1 VKQDTFLT
9 RFVAR
14 FLEGHN
20 SVLLLALA
28 LALGAAAVM
37 MTPREEEPQIVV
49 PMADV
54 FVEAPGYSAEEVER
68 LAARPLEKLLW
79 HTDGVEHV
87 YSMSQRD
94 RAMVTV
100 RFYVGEDREDSLVK
114 LRDRLQQN
122 LDQIPS
128 IVEGWIVK
136 PVEID
141 DVPVVT
147 MALYGDGYDEFA
159 LRRIGEEVQA
169 RLDQLRDV
177 SGTQLVGG
185 ARREVAVEI
194 DREAMH
200 ARGLTLNEVAMAI
213 QVADRTADV
222 GEFNRGDRHL
232 KVSIGEGFTD
242 VASLEA
248 LVLTGHGGNQV
259 FLRDLAKISD
269 GPEELNQYTRIRF
282 GAGATIDP
290 QGSQSMPA
298 VTLAVSKQKG
308 SDATKVAASV
318 LAEAER
324 LRREVLPDGLH
335 LHVTR
340 DYGQTADEKVNN
352 LLSSIGFA
360 LISVVAL
367 LLFTLGWREALVVAL
382 AVPVSFSLALLVN
395 ALLGYT
401 INRVTLFALI
411 LSLGLVVD
419 DPITNVDNI
428 QRHLRKGAA
437 GAKQSVLNGVRE
449 VLPPVIM
456 STLTIIVSFL
466 PMFFITGMMGPYMA
480 PMAANVPLTV
490 AFSTLAAVTVV
501 PWLAFKLMKHLAKE
515 PVGEAESGGGADSKS
530 GADAPTKSKKHKDPT
545 PKWLRNM
552 YRASLAPFLK
562 NRRTAYFLV
571 LLTFGLFVGA
581 SILPLFGKV
590 PLKMLP
596 FDNKN
601 ELQLVIDLPEGTSLE
616 RTDNVTRRFE
626 DHLAQVPEVKDLESF
641 VGTAS
646 PMDFNGLVRH
656 TYLRQSPELADIRIN
671 LLHSTERKMQSHAI
685 AMRLRD
691 ELQAIA
697 DANGATIRLVETPP
711 GPPVLATVVAEIRGD
726 ESTPY
731 SELIAAS
738 YQLRDL
744 MAEERGLREADVMA
758 SEDHER
764 VRYVLDRQQA
774 AVHGVTETQVT
785 QIVGTA
791 LKGKRVATLRE
802 EHERQPL
809 PVQMRLPREQRS
821 GLDELSILGAR
832 TAEGSMVPLQGI
844 GQFERVA
851 DDGVIYHKNLQPV
864 VYITAEMVGRAP
876 GEAVLAMQSKLKD
889 QPLPPNIDV
898 EWAGEGEWEI
908 TLRVFRDMGLAY
920 IAALIFIYLLL
931 TVETKSLVMPLL
943 VMMAIPLTAIG
954 MMPGFWMLNNTVATD
969 VNGYSDSVFFTATA
983 MIGMIALGGI
993 VVRNSLVLL
1002 QFIQNELAAGTA
1014 LREAIFA
1021 SGAVR
1026 MRPIL
1031 LTAGTTA
1038 LGAWP
1043 ITLDPIFSGL
1053 AWALIFGLLA
1063 STAFTLLVVPAV
1075 FWLISEKKHRPAMQD
1090 GDGQSAHP
1098 PRPNADSFA

>member
-1 VKQDTFLT
+1 MKQDTFLT

-28 LALGAAAVM
+28 LALGAAAVL

-54 FVEAPGYSAEEVER
+54 FVEVPGYSAEEVER
-68 LAARPLEKLLW
+68 LAARPLERLLW
-79 HTDGVEHV
+79 QTDGVEHV

-100 RFYVGEDREDSLVK
+100 RFFVGEDREDSLIK

-122 LDQIPS
+122 LDSIPH
-128 IVEGWIVK
+128 IVSSWIVK

-141 DVPVVT
+141 DVPIVT
-147 MALYGDGYDEFA
+147 LALYGDGYDEFA
-159 LRRIGEEVQA
+159 LRRVGEELQA

-177 SGTQLVGG
+177 SRTQLVGG
-185 ARREVAVEI
+185 AQREVAVEI

-200 ARGLTLNEVAMAI
+200 ARGLTLNEVAQAI
-213 QVADRTADV
+213 QAADRTADV
-222 GEFNRGDRHL
+222 GEFDRRDQHFQ
-232 KVSIGEGFTD
+232 VSIGQGFPD

-248 LVLTGHGGNQV
+248 LVLTGKGGNQV
-259 FLRDLAKISD
+259 FLRDIAAIHD
-269 GPEELNQYTRIRF
+269 GPEELKQYTRIRF
-282 GAGATIDP
+282 GSGATIDP
-290 QGSQSMPA
+290 QGSASVPA
-298 VTLAVSKQKG
+298 VTVAVAKQKG
-308 SDATKVAASV
+308 SDATKVAANV

-340 DYGQTADEKVNN
+340 NYGQTADEKVNS

-428 QRHLRKGAA
+428 QRHLRKRAA

-515 PVGEAESGGGADSKS
+515 PA
-530 GADAPTKSKKHKDPT
+530 KSKTGEPKKEKKPKDPT
-545 PKWLRNM
+545 PKWLLKM

-562 NRRTAYFLV
+562 NRFSAYFLV
-571 LLTFGLFVGA
+571 LATFALFLGA
-581 SILPLFGKV
+581 SALPMFGKV

-601 ELQLVIDLPEGTSLE
+601 ELQLIIDLAEGTSLE
-616 RTDNVTRRFE
+616 RTDDVTRQFE
-626 DHLAQVPEVKDLESF
+626 DYLAQVPEVKDLESF

-671 LLHSTERKMQSHAI
+671 LLHSSQRDMQSHAI

-691 ELQAIA
+691 DLQAIA
-697 DANGATIRLVETPP
+697 DKNNATIRLVETPP

-731 SELIAAS
+731 PDLIAAAH
-738 YQLRDL
+738 QLRDL

-758 SEDHER
+758 SEDHHR

-774 AVHGVTETQVT
+774 ALHGVSEGQVSEL
-785 QIVGTA
+785 VGTA
-791 LKGKRVATLRE
+791 VQGKRVATLRE
-802 EHERQPL
+802 DDERQPL
-809 PVQMRLPREQRS
+809 PIVMRLPREQRS

-832 TAEGSMVPLQGI
+832 TAEGAMVPLQGI
-844 GQFERVA
+844 GHFEHVA

-864 VYITAEMVGRAP
+864 VYVTAEMVGRAP
-876 GEAVLAMQSKLKD
+876 GEAVLALQSALKD

-920 IAALIFIYLLL
+920 IAALVFIYLLL

-954 MMPGFWMLNNTVATD
+954 MMPGFWALNALVAGD

-1002 QFIQNELAAGTA
+1002 QFIQNELAIGTS
-1014 LREAIFA
+1014 LREAIFS

-1075 FWLISEKKHRPAMQD
+1075 FWLISEKKHRPKDA
-1090 GDGQSAHP
+1090 GKAK
-1098 PRPNADSFA
+1098 ADSAQVAKETPKTT

>member
-1 VKQDTFLT
+1 VNKDTFLT

-20 SVLLLALA
+20 SVLLLSLA
-28 LALGAAAVM
+28 LALGVAAVL

-87 YSMSQRD
+87 YSVSQRD

-122 LDQIPS
+122 LDAIPS
-128 IVEGWIVK
+128 LIQSWIVK

-147 MALYGDGYDEFA
+147 LALYGDGFDEFA
-159 LRRIGEEVQA
+159 LRRMGEEMQA
-169 RLDQLRDV
+169 RLDQLRSV
-177 SGTQLVGG
+177 SRTQLVGG
-185 ARREVAVEI
+185 ARREVAVKV

-200 ARGLTLNEVAMAI
+200 ARGLTLPEVARAI
-213 QVADRTADV
+213 QIADRTADI
-222 GEFNRGDRHL
+222 GEFDRGDQHL
-232 KVSIGEGFTD
+232 QVSIGEGFQN
-242 VASLEA
+242 VQSLAA
-248 LVLTGHGGNQV
+248 LVLTGKGKSQV
-259 FLRDLAKISD
+259 FLRDIATISD
-269 GPEELNQYTRIRF
+269 GPEELSQYTRIRF
-282 GAGATIDP
+282 GAGETIDP
-290 QGSQSMPA
+290 KGSTSMA
-298 VTLAVSKQKG
+298 SVTLAVSKQKG

-324 LRREVLPDGLH
+324 LRREVMPDGLQIR
-335 LHVTR
+335 VTR
-340 DYGQTADEKVNN
+340 NYGETADEKVNS
-352 LLSSIGFA
+352 LLSSIAFA
-360 LISVVAL
+360 LVSVVAL
-367 LLFTLGWREALVVAL
+367 LLITLGWREALVVAL

-428 QRHLRKGAA
+428 QRHLRKRVA
-437 GAKQSVLNGVRE
+437 GAKESVLNGVRE
-449 VLPPVIM
+449 VLPPVVM

-501 PWLAFKLMKHLAKE
+501 PWLAYKLMKHLAVDKPKGKVKE
-515 PVGEAESGGGADSKS
+515 P
-530 GADAPTKSKKHKDPT
+530 T
-545 PKWLRNM
+545 PAWLRKM
-552 YRASLAPFLK
+552 YRGSLAPFLK
-562 NRRTAYFLV
+562 SRFHAYMLV
-571 LLTFGLFVGA
+571 GMVFALFVGA
-581 SILPLFGKV
+581 SILPMFGKV

-601 ELQLVIDLPEGTSLE
+601 ELQLVIDLPEGSTLE
-616 RTDNVTRRFE
+616 RTDDVARQFE
-626 DHLAQVPEVKDLESF
+626 DYLAQVPEVADLESF

-646 PMDFNGLVRH
+646 PMDFNGMVRH

-671 LLHSTERKMQSHAI
+671 LLHSSKRDMQSHAI

-691 ELQAIA
+691 ELQQIA
-697 DANGATIRLVETPP
+697 DRNQATIRLVETPP

-726 ESTPY
+726 EGTAY

-744 MAEERGLREADVMA
+744 MQKERGLREADVMA
-758 SEDHER
+758 SEGHER

-774 AVHGVTETQVT
+774 AMHGVNEEQVT
-785 QIVGTA
+785 DLVGIA
-791 LKGKRVATLRE
+791 IKGRQVATMRE
-802 EHERQPL
+802 DRERQQL
-809 PVQMRLPREQRS
+809 PINLRLPREQRS
-821 GLDELSILGAR
+821 GLDELGILGAR

-844 GQFERVA
+844 GEFERVS

-864 VYITAEMVGRAP
+864 VYVTAEMVGRAP
-876 GEAVLAMQSKLKD
+876 GEAVLAMQSALKD
-889 QPLPPNIDV
+889 QPLPPNIEV

-931 TVETKSLVMPLL
+931 TIETKSLVMPLL

-954 MMPGFWMLNNTVATD
+954 MMPGFWGLNAFVAGD

-1002 QFIQNELAAGTA
+1002 QFIQNELAVGTN

-1075 FWLISEKKHRPAMQD
+1075 FWLISEKKFRSAKAMD
-1090 GDGQSAHP
+1090 SKTKSAFEVV
-1098 PRPNADSFA
+1098 D

>member
-1 VKQDTFLT
+1 M
-9 RFVAR
+9 
-14 FLEGHN
+14 
-20 SVLLLALA
+20 LLLALA
-28 LALGAAAVM
+28 LALGAAAVL

-68 LAARPLEKLLW
+68 LAARPLERLLW
-79 HTDGVEHV
+79 QTDGVEHV

-100 RFYVGEDREDSLVK
+100 RFFVGEDREDSLIK

-128 IVEGWIVK
+128 IVAGWIVK

-185 ARREVAVEI
+185 ARREVVVEI

-200 ARGLTLNEVAMAI
+200 ARGLTLNEVALAI
-213 QVADRTADV
+213 QAADRTADV
-222 GEFNRGDRHL
+222 GEFNRQDQHL
-232 KVSIGEGFTD
+232 KVSIGEGFAD
-242 VASLEA
+242 VPSLEA

-259 FLRDLAKISD
+259 FLRDLAAISD
-269 GPEELNQYTRIRF
+269 GPEELKQYTRIRF

-290 QGSQSMPA
+290 DGSRSMPA
-298 VTLAVSKQKG
+298 VTLAVSKKKG
-308 SDATKVAASV
+308 SDATQVAASV

-324 LRREVLPDGLH
+324 LRRQVLPDGLH
-335 LHVTR
+335 LQVTR

-428 QRHLRKGAA
+428 QRHLRKRAA

-501 PWLAFKLMKHLAKE
+501 PWLAYKLMKHLATEPASGPEGVAGSTPESSEVKKVKE
-515 PVGEAESGGGADSKS
+515 P
-530 GADAPTKSKKHKDPT
+530 T
-545 PKWLRNM
+545 PAWLRKM

-562 NRRTAYFLV
+562 NRLTAYFLV

-601 ELQLVIDLPEGTSLE
+601 ELQLVIDLPEGSSLE
-616 RTDNVTRRFE
+616 RTDSVTRRFE
-626 DHLAQVPEVKDLESF
+626 DFLAQVPEVRDLESF

-671 LLHSTERKMQSHAI
+671 LQHSSERKMQSHAI

-691 ELQAIA
+691 DLQAIA
-697 DANGATIRLVETPP
+697 DQNGATIRLVETPP

-731 SELIAAS
+731 AQLIAAS
-738 YQLRDL
+738 HQLRDL

-758 SEDHER
+758 STDHSR

-774 AVHGVTETQVT
+774 ALHGVTETQVT

-809 PVQMRLPREQRS
+809 PVQMRLPRAQRS
-821 GLDELSILGAR
+821 GLDELSLLGAR
-832 TAEGSMVPLQGI
+832 TGDGTMVPLQGI
-844 GQFERVA
+844 GQFEKVA
-851 DDGVIYHKNLQPV
+851 DDGAIYHKNLQPV

-876 GEAVLAMQSKLKD
+876 GEAVLAMQAKLKD
-889 QPLPPNIDV
+889 QPLPDNIDV

-954 MMPGFWMLNNTVATD
+954 MMPGFWMLNSVVATD

-1002 QFIQNELAAGTA
+1002 QFIQNELATGTA

-1075 FWLISEKKHRPAMQD
+1075 FWLISEKKYRLQVKV
-1090 GDGQSAHP
+1090 
-1098 PRPNADSFA
+1098 

>member
-1 VKQDTFLT
+1 VNKDTFLT

-20 SVLLLALA
+20 SVLLLSLA
-28 LALGAAAVM
+28 LALGVAAVL

-87 YSMSQRD
+87 YSVSQRD

-100 RFYVGEDREDSLVK
+100 RFFVGENREDSLVK

-122 LDQIPS
+122 LDAIPDLIQS
-128 IVEGWIVK
+128 WVVK

-141 DVPVVT
+141 DVPIVT
-147 MALYGDGYDEFA
+147 LALYGDGFDEFA
-159 LRRIGEEVQA
+159 LRRMGEEMQS
-169 RLDQLRDV
+169 RLDQLRNV
-177 SGTQLVGG
+177 SRTQLVGG
-185 ARREVAVEI
+185 ARREVAVKV

-200 ARGLTLNEVAMAI
+200 ARGLTLPEVAQAI
-213 QVADRTADV
+213 QIADRTADI
-222 GEFNRGDRHL
+222 GEFDRGDQHL
-232 KVSIGEGFTD
+232 QVSIGQGFPN
-242 VASLEA
+242 VPSLAA
-248 LVLTGHGGNQV
+248 LVLAGKGKSQV
-259 FLRDLAKISD
+259 FLRDIASISD
-269 GPEELNQYTRIRF
+269 GPEELTQYTRIRF
-282 GAGATIDP
+282 GAGETSNP
-290 QGSQSMPA
+290 SGSASVAA

-324 LRREVLPDGLH
+324 LRREVFPAGLQVR
-335 LHVTR
+335 VTR
-340 DYGQTADEKVNN
+340 NYGETADEKVNS
-352 LLSSIGFA
+352 LLSSIAFA

-367 LLFTLGWREALVVAL
+367 LLVTLGWREALVVAL

-428 QRHLRKGAA
+428 QRHLRKRAA

-501 PWLAFKLMKHLAKE
+501 PWLAYKLMKHLAVDKPNAKVKE
-515 PVGEAESGGGADSKS
+515 P
-530 GADAPTKSKKHKDPT
+530 T
-545 PKWLRNM
+545 PAWLRKM

-562 NRRTAYFLV
+562 SRLHAYLLV
-571 LLTFGLFVGA
+571 GAVFALFVGA

-601 ELQLVIDLPEGTSLE
+601 ELQLVIDLPEGSTLE
-616 RTDNVTRRFE
+616 RTDAVARQFE
-626 DHLAQVPEVKDLESF
+626 DYLAQVPEVADLESF

-646 PMDFNGLVRH
+646 PMDFNGMVRH

-671 LLHSTERKMQSHAI
+671 LLHSSKRDMQSHGI

-691 ELQAIA
+691 ELQQIA
-697 DANGATIRLVETPP
+697 DRNQATIRLVETPP

-726 ESTPY
+726 EGTAY

-744 MAEERGLREADVMA
+744 MQREPGLREADVMA
-758 SEDHER
+758 AEVHDR

-774 AVHGVTETQVT
+774 AMHGVNEEQVT
-785 QIVGTA
+785 DLVGIA
-791 LKGKRVATLRE
+791 IKGRQVATMRE
-802 EHERQPL
+802 DRERQQL
-809 PVQMRLPREQRS
+809 PINLRLPREQRS
-821 GLDELSILGAR
+821 GLDELGILGAR

-844 GQFERVA
+844 GQFERVS

-864 VYITAEMVGRAP
+864 VYVTAEMVGRAP
-876 GEAVLAMQSKLKD
+876 GEAVLAMQSALQD
-889 QPLPPNIDV
+889 QPLPANINV

-931 TVETKSLVMPLL
+931 TIETKSLVMPLL

-954 MMPGFWMLNNTVATD
+954 MMPGFWGLNAFVAGD

-1002 QFIQNELAAGTA
+1002 QFIQNELTVGTT

-1075 FWLISEKKHRPAMQD
+1075 FWLISEKKYRPANEA
-1090 GDGQSAHP
+1090 SKAKTSKP
-1098 PRPNADSFA
+1098 

>member
-1 VKQDTFLT
+1 MNKDTFLT

-20 SVLLLALA
+20 SVLLLSLA
-28 LALGAAAVM
+28 LALGVAAVL

-68 LAARPLEKLLW
+68 LASRPLEKLLW

-87 YSMSQRD
+87 YSVSQRD

-100 RFYVGEDREDSLVK
+100 RFFVGENREDSLVK

-122 LDQIPS
+122 LDAIPDLIQS
-128 IVEGWIVK
+128 WVVK

-141 DVPVVT
+141 DVPIVT
-147 MALYGDGYDEFA
+147 LALYGDGFDEFA
-159 LRRIGEEVQA
+159 LRRMGEEMQA
-169 RLDQLRDV
+169 RLDQLRNV
-177 SGTQLVGG
+177 SRTQLVGG
-185 ARREVAVEI
+185 ARREVAVKV

-200 ARGLTLNEVAMAI
+200 ARGLTLPEVAQAI
-213 QVADRTADV
+213 QIADRTADI
-222 GEFNRGDRHL
+222 GEFDRGDQHL
-232 KVSIGEGFTD
+232 QVSIGQGFQN
-242 VASLEA
+242 VPSLAA
-248 LVLTGHGGNQV
+248 LVLAGKGKSQV
-259 FLRDLAKISD
+259 FLRDIASIGD
-269 GPEELNQYTRIRF
+269 GPEELTQYTRIRF
-282 GAGATIDP
+282 GAGETSNPD
-290 QGSQSMPA
+290 GSGSVAA

-324 LRREVLPDGLH
+324 LRREVFPDGLQVR
-335 LHVTR
+335 VTR
-340 DYGQTADEKVNN
+340 NYGETADEKVNS
-352 LLSSIGFA
+352 LLSSIAFA

-367 LLFTLGWREALVVAL
+367 LLVTLGWREALVVAL

-428 QRHLRKGAA
+428 QRHLRKRVA

-501 PWLAFKLMKHLAKE
+501 PWLAYKLMKHLAVDQPNAKVKE
-515 PVGEAESGGGADSKS
+515 P
-530 GADAPTKSKKHKDPT
+530 T
-545 PKWLRNM
+545 PAWLRKM

-562 NRRTAYFLV
+562 SRLHAYLLV
-571 LLTFGLFVGA
+571 GAVFALFVGA

-601 ELQLVIDLPEGTSLE
+601 ELQLVIDLPEGSTLE
-616 RTDNVTRRFE
+616 RTDAVTRQFE
-626 DHLAQVPEVKDLESF
+626 DYLAQVPEVADLESF

-646 PMDFNGLVRH
+646 PMDFNGMVRH

-671 LLHSTERKMQSHAI
+671 LLHSSKRDMQSHGI

-691 ELQAIA
+691 ELQQIA
-697 DANGATIRLVETPP
+697 DRNQATIRLVETPP

-726 ESTPY
+726 EGTAY

-744 MAEERGLREADVMA
+744 MQREPGLREADVMA
-758 SEDHER
+758 AEVHDR

-774 AVHGVTETQVT
+774 AMHGVNEEQVT
-785 QIVGTA
+785 DLVGIA
-791 LKGKRVATLRE
+791 IKGRQVATMRE
-802 EHERQPL
+802 DRERQQL
-809 PVQMRLPREQRS
+809 PINLRLPREQRS
-821 GLDELSILGAR
+821 GLDELGILGAR

-844 GQFERVA
+844 GQFERVS

-864 VYITAEMVGRAP
+864 VYVTAEMVGRAP
-876 GEAVLAMQSKLKD
+876 GEAVLAMQSALQD
-889 QPLPPNIDV
+889 QPLPANINV

-931 TVETKSLVMPLL
+931 TIETKSLVMPLL

-954 MMPGFWMLNNTVATD
+954 MMPGFWGLNAFVAGD

-1002 QFIQNELAAGTA
+1002 QFIQNELTVGTT

-1075 FWLISEKKHRPAMQD
+1075 FWLISEKKYRPANEA
-1090 GDGQSAHP
+1090 SKAKTSKP
-1098 PRPNADSFA
+1098 

>member
-1 VKQDTFLT
+1 MNKDTFLT

-20 SVLLLALA
+20 SVLLLSLA
-28 LALGAAAVM
+28 LALGVAAVL

-68 LAARPLEKLLW
+68 LASRPLEKLLW

-87 YSMSQRD
+87 YSVSQRD

-100 RFYVGEDREDSLVK
+100 RFFVGENREDSLVK

-122 LDQIPS
+122 LDAIPDLIQS
-128 IVEGWIVK
+128 WVVK

-141 DVPVVT
+141 DVPIVT
-147 MALYGDGYDEFA
+147 LALYGDGFDEFA
-159 LRRIGEEVQA
+159 LRRMGEEMQA
-169 RLDQLRDV
+169 RLDQLRNV
-177 SGTQLVGG
+177 SRTQLVGG
-185 ARREVAVEI
+185 ARREVAVKV

-200 ARGLTLNEVAMAI
+200 ARGLTLPEVAQAI
-213 QVADRTADV
+213 QIADRTADI
-222 GEFNRGDRHL
+222 GEFDRGDQHL
-232 KVSIGEGFTD
+232 QVSIGQGFQN
-242 VASLEA
+242 VPSLAA
-248 LVLTGHGGNQV
+248 LVLAGKGKSQV
-259 FLRDLAKISD
+259 FLRDIASIGD
-269 GPEELNQYTRIRF
+269 GPEELTQYTRIRF
-282 GAGATIDP
+282 GAGETSNP
-290 QGSQSMPA
+290 NGSGSVAA

-324 LRREVLPDGLH
+324 LRREVFPDGLQVR
-335 LHVTR
+335 VTR
-340 DYGQTADEKVNN
+340 NYGETADEKVNS
-352 LLSSIGFA
+352 LLSSIAFA

-367 LLFTLGWREALVVAL
+367 LLVTLGWREALVVAL

-428 QRHLRKGAA
+428 QRHLRKRVA

-501 PWLAFKLMKHLAKE
+501 PWLAYKLMKHLAVDQPNAKVKE
-515 PVGEAESGGGADSKS
+515 PT
-530 GADAPTKSKKHKDPT
+530 PT
-545 PKWLRNM
+545 WLRKM

-562 NRRTAYFLV
+562 SRLHAYLLV
-571 LLTFGLFVGA
+571 GAVFALFVGA
-581 SILPLFGKV
+581 SILPLLGKV

-601 ELQLVIDLPEGTSLE
+601 ELQLVIDLPEGSTLE
-616 RTDNVTRRFE
+616 RTDAVTRQFE
-626 DHLAQVPEVKDLESF
+626 DYLAQVPEVADLESF

-646 PMDFNGLVRH
+646 PMDFNGMVRH

-671 LLHSTERKMQSHAI
+671 LLHSSKRDMQSHGI

-691 ELQAIA
+691 ELQQIA
-697 DANGATIRLVETPP
+697 DRNQATIRLVETPP

-726 ESTPY
+726 EGTAY

-744 MAEERGLREADVMA
+744 MQREPGLREADVMA
-758 SEDHER
+758 AEVHDR

-774 AVHGVTETQVT
+774 AMHGVNEEQVT
-785 QIVGTA
+785 DLVGIA
-791 LKGKRVATLRE
+791 IKGRQVATMRE
-802 EHERQPL
+802 DRERQQL
-809 PVQMRLPREQRS
+809 PDNLRLPREPR
-821 GLDELSILGAR
+821 
-832 TAEGSMVPLQGI
+832 P
-844 GQFERVA
+844 
-851 DDGVIYHKNLQPV
+851 
-864 VYITAEMVGRAP
+864 
-876 GEAVLAMQSKLKD
+876 
-889 QPLPPNIDV
+889 
-898 EWAGEGEWEI
+898 
-908 TLRVFRDMGLAY
+908 GLA
-920 IAALIFIYLLL
+920 
-931 TVETKSLVMPLL
+931 
-943 VMMAIPLTAIG
+943 
-954 MMPGFWMLNNTVATD
+954 
-969 VNGYSDSVFFTATA
+969 
-983 MIGMIALGGI
+983 ALG
-993 VVRNSLVLL
+993 S
-1002 QFIQNELAAGTA
+1002 
-1014 LREAIFA
+1014 
-1021 SGAVR
+1021 
-1026 MRPIL
+1026 
-1031 LTAGTTA
+1031 
-1038 LGAWP
+1038 
-1043 ITLDPIFSGL
+1043 
-1053 AWALIFGLLA
+1053 
-1063 STAFTLLVVPAV
+1063 
-1075 FWLISEKKHRPAMQD
+1075 
-1090 GDGQSAHP
+1090 
-1098 PRPNADSFA
+1098 

>member
-1 VKQDTFLT
+1 MPRTRTPETVKQETFLT

-28 LALGAAAVM
+28 LALGAAAVL

-87 YSMSQRD
+87 YSVSQRD

-100 RFYVGEDREDSLVK
+100 RFYVGEDREDSLIK

-122 LDQIPS
+122 LDLIPS
-128 IVEGWIVK
+128 MIQSWIVK

-147 MALYGDGYDEFA
+147 LALYGDGYDEFE
-159 LRRIGEEVQA
+159 LRRVGEEVQA

-177 SGTQLVGG
+177 SRTQLVGG

-213 QVADRTADV
+213 HAADRTADV
-222 GEFNRGDRHL
+222 GAFVRADQQF
-232 KVSIGEGFTD
+232 KVSIGQGFAD
-242 VASLEA
+242 VAALEA
-248 LVLTGHGGNQV
+248 LVLAGRGGNQV
-259 FLRDLAKISD
+259 FLRDIASISD
-269 GPEELNQYTRIRF
+269 GPEELPYYTRIRF
-282 GAGATIDP
+282 GGGATINP
-290 QGSQSMPA
+290 VGSASVPA

-340 DYGQTADEKVNN
+340 DYGQTADEKVNS
-352 LLSSIGFA
+352 LLSSIAFA

-428 QRHLRKGAA
+428 QRHLRKRAA

-501 PWLAFKLMKHLAKE
+501 PWLAFKLMKHLATE
-515 PVGEAESGGGADSKS
+515 PQANGAE
-530 GADAPTKSKKHKDPT
+530 GADASGTTKKKPKDPT
-545 PKWLRNM
+545 PKWLLKM

-562 NRRTAYFLV
+562 NRLSAYLLVVATFALFL
-571 LLTFGLFVGA
+571 GA

-601 ELQLVIDLPEGTSLE
+601 ELQLIVDLPEGTSLE
-616 RTDNVTRRFE
+616 RTDDVTRQFE
-626 DHLAQVPEVKDLESF
+626 DYLAQVPEVKDLESF

-646 PMDFNGLVRH
+646 PMDFNGMVRH

-671 LLHSTERKMQSHAI
+671 LLHSSQRDMQSHAI

-691 ELQAIA
+691 DLQAIA
-697 DANGATIRLVETPP
+697 DDNGATIRLVETPP
-711 GPPVLATVVAEIRGD
+711 GPPVLATVVAEVRGD

-738 YQLRDL
+738 HQLRAL

-758 SEDHER
+758 SEEHER

-774 AVHGVTETQVT
+774 AQHGVSEAQVT
-785 QIVGTA
+785 ELVGTA
-791 LKGKRVATLRE
+791 IKGKRVATMRE
-802 EHERQPL
+802 GFERQPL
-809 PVQMRLPREQRS
+809 AINMRLPRAQRS

-832 TAEGSMVPLQGI
+832 TADGTMVPLQGI
-844 GQFERVA
+844 GHFERVA

-864 VYITAEMVGRAP
+864 VYVTAEMVGRAP
-876 GEAVLAMQSKLKD
+876 GEAVLAMQSALKEE
-889 QPLPPNIDV
+889 PLPPNIEV

-920 IAALIFIYLLL
+920 IAALLFIYLLL

-954 MMPGFWMLNNTVATD
+954 MMPGFWMLNELVAGD

-1002 QFIQNELAAGTA
+1002 QFIQNELAVGTT

-1075 FWLISEKKHRPAMQD
+1075 FWLISEKKYRPAKPEPKQ
-1090 GDGQSAHP
+1090 AKP
-1098 PRPNADSFA
+1098 

>member
-1 VKQDTFLT
+1 VNKDTFLT

-20 SVLLLALA
+20 SVLLLSLA
-28 LALGAAAVM
+28 LALGVAAVL

-87 YSMSQRD
+87 YSVSQRD

-100 RFYVGEDREDSLVK
+100 RFFVGENREDSLVK

-122 LDQIPS
+122 LDAIPDLIQS
-128 IVEGWIVK
+128 WVVK

-141 DVPVVT
+141 DVPIVT
-147 MALYGDGYDEFA
+147 LALYGDGFDEFA
-159 LRRIGEEVQA
+159 LRRMGEEMQA
-169 RLDQLRDV
+169 RLDQLRNV
-177 SGTQLVGG
+177 SRTQLVGG
-185 ARREVAVEI
+185 ARREVAVKV

-200 ARGLTLNEVAMAI
+200 ARGLTLPEVAQAI
-213 QVADRTADV
+213 QIADRTADI
-222 GEFNRGDRHL
+222 GEFDRGDQHL
-232 KVSIGEGFTD
+232 QVSIGQGFPN
-242 VASLEA
+242 VPSLAA
-248 LVLTGHGGNQV
+248 LVLAGKGKSQV
-259 FLRDLAKISD
+259 FLRDIASISD
-269 GPEELNQYTRIRF
+269 GPEELTQYTRIRF
-282 GAGATIDP
+282 GAGETSNP
-290 QGSQSMPA
+290 SGSASVAA

-324 LRREVLPDGLH
+324 LRREVFPAGLQVR
-335 LHVTR
+335 VTR
-340 DYGQTADEKVNN
+340 NYGETADEKVNS
-352 LLSSIGFA
+352 LLSSIAFA

-367 LLFTLGWREALVVAL
+367 LLVTLGWREALVVAL

-428 QRHLRKGAA
+428 QRHLRKRAA

-501 PWLAFKLMKHLAKE
+501 PWLAYKLMKHLAVDKPNAKVKE
-515 PVGEAESGGGADSKS
+515 P
-530 GADAPTKSKKHKDPT
+530 T
-545 PKWLRNM
+545 PAWLRKM

-562 NRRTAYFLV
+562 SRLHAYLLV
-571 LLTFGLFVGA
+571 GAVFALFVGA

-601 ELQLVIDLPEGTSLE
+601 ELQLVIDLPEGSTLE
-616 RTDNVTRRFE
+616 RTDAVARQFE
-626 DHLAQVPEVKDLESF
+626 DYLAQVPEVADLESF

-646 PMDFNGLVRH
+646 PMDFNGMVRH

-671 LLHSTERKMQSHAI
+671 LLHSSKRDMQSHGI

-691 ELQAIA
+691 ELQQIA
-697 DANGATIRLVETPP
+697 DRNQATIRLVETPP

-726 ESTPY
+726 EGTAY

-744 MAEERGLREADVMA
+744 MQREPGLREADVMA
-758 SEDHER
+758 AEVHDR

-774 AVHGVTETQVT
+774 AMHGVNEEQVT
-785 QIVGTA
+785 DLVGIA
-791 LKGKRVATLRE
+791 IKGRQVATMRE
-802 EHERQPL
+802 DRERQQL
-809 PVQMRLPREQRS
+809 PINLRLPREQRS
-821 GLDELSILGAR
+821 GLDELGILGAR

-844 GQFERVA
+844 GQFERVS

-864 VYITAEMVGRAP
+864 VYVTAEMVGRAP
-876 GEAVLAMQSKLKD
+876 GEAVLAMQSALQD
-889 QPLPPNIDV
+889 QPLPANINV

-931 TVETKSLVMPLL
+931 TIETKSLVMPLL

-954 MMPGFWMLNNTVATD
+954 MMPGFWGLNAFVAGD

-1002 QFIQNELAAGTA
+1002 QFIQNELTVGTT

-1075 FWLISEKKHRPAMQD
+1075 FWLISEKKYRPANEA
-1090 GDGQSAHP
+1090 SKAKTSKP
-1098 PRPNADSFA
+1098 

>member
-1 VKQDTFLT
+1 MNKDTFLT

-20 SVLLLALA
+20 SVLLLSLA
-28 LALGAAAVM
+28 LALGVAAVL

-87 YSMSQRD
+87 YSVSQRD

-100 RFYVGEDREDSLVK
+100 RFFVGENREDSLVK

-122 LDQIPS
+122 LDAIPDLIQS
-128 IVEGWIVK
+128 WVVK

-141 DVPVVT
+141 DVPIVT
-147 MALYGDGYDEFA
+147 LALYGDGFDEFA
-159 LRRIGEEVQA
+159 LRRMGEEMQS
-169 RLDQLRDV
+169 RLDQLRNV
-177 SGTQLVGG
+177 SRTQLVGG
-185 ARREVAVEI
+185 ARREVAVKV

-200 ARGLTLNEVAMAI
+200 ARGLTLPEVAQAI
-213 QVADRTADV
+213 QIADRTADI
-222 GEFNRGDRHL
+222 GEFDRGDQHL
-232 KVSIGEGFTD
+232 QVSIGQGFPN
-242 VASLEA
+242 VPSLAA
-248 LVLTGHGGNQV
+248 LVLAGKGKSQV
-259 FLRDLAKISD
+259 FLRDIASISD
-269 GPEELNQYTRIRF
+269 GPEELTQYTRIRF
-282 GAGATIDP
+282 GAGETSNP
-290 QGSQSMPA
+290 SGSASVAA

-324 LRREVLPDGLH
+324 LRREVFPAGLQVR
-335 LHVTR
+335 VTR
-340 DYGQTADEKVNN
+340 NYGETADEKVNS
-352 LLSSIGFA
+352 LLSSIAFA

-367 LLFTLGWREALVVAL
+367 LLVTLGWREALVVAL

-428 QRHLRKGAA
+428 QRHLRKRAA

-501 PWLAFKLMKHLAKE
+501 PWLAYKLMKHLAVDKPNAKVKE
-515 PVGEAESGGGADSKS
+515 P
-530 GADAPTKSKKHKDPT
+530 T
-545 PKWLRNM
+545 PAWLRKM

-562 NRRTAYFLV
+562 SRLHAYLLV
-571 LLTFGLFVGA
+571 GAVFALFVGA

-601 ELQLVIDLPEGTSLE
+601 ELQLVIDLPEGSTLE
-616 RTDNVTRRFE
+616 RTDAVARQFE
-626 DHLAQVPEVKDLESF
+626 DYLAQVPEVADLESF

-646 PMDFNGLVRH
+646 PMDFNGMVRH

-671 LLHSTERKMQSHAI
+671 LLHSSKRDMQSHGI

-691 ELQAIA
+691 ELQQIA
-697 DANGATIRLVETPP
+697 DRNQATIRLVETPP

-726 ESTPY
+726 EGTAY

-744 MAEERGLREADVMA
+744 MQREPGLREADVMA
-758 SEDHER
+758 AEVHDR

-774 AVHGVTETQVT
+774 AMHGVNEEQVT
-785 QIVGTA
+785 DLVGIA
-791 LKGKRVATLRE
+791 IKGRQVATMRE
-802 EHERQPL
+802 DRERQQL
-809 PVQMRLPREQRS
+809 PINLRLPREQRS
-821 GLDELSILGAR
+821 GLDELGILGAR

-844 GQFERVA
+844 GQFERVS

-864 VYITAEMVGRAP
+864 VYVTAEMVGRAP
-876 GEAVLAMQSKLKD
+876 GEAVLAMQSALQD
-889 QPLPPNIDV
+889 QPLPANINV

-931 TVETKSLVMPLL
+931 TIETKSLVMPLL

-954 MMPGFWMLNNTVATD
+954 MMPGFWGLNAFVAGD

-1002 QFIQNELAAGTA
+1002 QFIQNELTVGTT

-1075 FWLISEKKHRPAMQD
+1075 FWLISEKKYRPANEA
-1090 GDGQSAHP
+1090 SKAKTSKP
-1098 PRPNADSFA
+1098 

>member
-1 VKQDTFLT
+1 MKQDSFLT

-28 LALGAAAVM
+28 LALGAAAVL

-68 LAARPLEKLLW
+68 LAARPLEQLLW

-100 RFYVGEDREDSLVK
+100 RFYVGEDREDSLIK

-122 LDQIPS
+122 LDRIPS
-128 IVEGWIVK
+128 IVESWIVK

-147 MALYGDGYDEFA
+147 LALYGDGYDEYD
-159 LRRIGEEVQA
+159 LRRVGEEVQA
-169 RLDQLRDV
+169 RLDRLRDI
-177 SGTQLVGG
+177 SRTQLVGG

-200 ARGLTLNEVAMAI
+200 ARGLTLNEVAGAI
-213 QVADRTADV
+213 QAADRTADV
-222 GEFNRGDRHL
+222 GEFNRDDRHL
-232 KVSIGEGFTD
+232 KVSIGEGF
-242 VASLEA
+242 ASVSALEA

-259 FLRDLAKISD
+259 FLRDIATISD
-269 GPEELNQYTRIRF
+269 GPEELKQYTRIRF
-282 GAGATIDP
+282 GAGATINP
-290 QGSQSMPA
+290 AGSASVPA

-324 LRREVLPDGLH
+324 LRRDVLPDGLH
-335 LHVTR
+335 LQVTR
-340 DYGQTADEKVNN
+340 DYGQTADEKVNS

-428 QRHLRKGAA
+428 QRHLRKRAA

-501 PWLAFKLMKHLAKE
+501 PWLAYKLMKHLAKE
-515 PVGEAESGGGADSKS
+515 PKSPAAGGGDEA
-530 GADAPTKSKKHKDPT
+530 KKEKKAKDPT
-545 PKWLRNM
+545 PKWLLKM

-562 NRRTAYFLV
+562 SRRSAYFLV

-581 SILPLFGKV
+581 SILPLLGKV

-601 ELQLVIDLPEGTSLE
+601 ELQLIIDLPEGSSLE
-616 RTDNVTRRFE
+616 RTDSVTRLFE
-626 DHLAQVPEVKDLESF
+626 DYLAQVPEVKDLESF
-641 VGTAS
+641 VGTSS
-646 PMDFNGLVRH
+646 PMDFNGMVRH

-671 LLHSTERKMQSHAI
+671 LLHSSQRDMQSHAI

-691 ELQAIA
+691 DLQAIA
-697 DANGATIRLVETPP
+697 DQNNATIRLVETPP
-711 GPPVLATVVAEIRGD
+711 GPPVLATVVAEVRGD

-738 YQLRDL
+738 HKLRDL

-758 SEDHER
+758 SEAHPR

-774 AVHGVTETQVT
+774 ALHGVGEGQVMDL
-785 QIVGTA
+785 VGTA
-791 LKGKRVATLRE
+791 IKGKRVATMRE
-802 EHERQPL
+802 GNERQPL
-809 PVQMRLPREQRS
+809 PVNMRLPRAQRS

-832 TAEGSMVPLQGI
+832 TAEGTLVPLQGI
-844 GQFERVA
+844 GRFEQVP
-851 DDGVIYHKNLQPV
+851 DDGVIHHKNLQPV
-864 VYITAEMVGRAP
+864 VYVTAEMVGRAP
-876 GEAVLAMQSKLKD
+876 GEAVLALQSKMND

-920 IAALIFIYLLL
+920 IAALVFIYLLL

-954 MMPGFWMLNNTVATD
+954 MMPGFWMLNELVAGD

-1002 QFIQNELAAGTA
+1002 QFIQNELAAGTQ

-1075 FWLISEKKHRPAMQD
+1075 FWLISEKKHRPAK
-1090 GDGQSAHP
+1090 P
-1098 PRPNADSFA
+1098 

>member
-1 VKQDTFLT
+1 MNKDTFLT

-20 SVLLLALA
+20 SVLLLSLA
-28 LALGAAAVM
+28 LALGVAAVL

-68 LAARPLEKLLW
+68 LASRPLEKLLW

-87 YSMSQRD
+87 YSVSQRD

-100 RFYVGEDREDSLVK
+100 RFFVGENREDSLVK

-122 LDQIPS
+122 LDAIPDLIQS
-128 IVEGWIVK
+128 WVVK

-141 DVPVVT
+141 DVPIVT
-147 MALYGDGYDEFA
+147 LALYGDGFDEFA
-159 LRRIGEEVQA
+159 LRRMGEEMQA
-169 RLDQLRDV
+169 RLDQLRNV
-177 SGTQLVGG
+177 SRTQLVGG
-185 ARREVAVEI
+185 ARREVAVKV

-200 ARGLTLNEVAMAI
+200 ARGLTLPEVAQAI
-213 QVADRTADV
+213 QIADRTADI
-222 GEFNRGDRHL
+222 GEFDRGDQHL
-232 KVSIGEGFTD
+232 QVSIGQGFQN
-242 VASLEA
+242 VPSLAA
-248 LVLTGHGGNQV
+248 LVLAGKGKSQV
-259 FLRDLAKISD
+259 FLRDIASIGD
-269 GPEELNQYTRIRF
+269 GPEELTQYTRIRF
-282 GAGATIDP
+282 GAGETSNP
-290 QGSQSMPA
+290 NGSGSVAA

-324 LRREVLPDGLH
+324 LRREVFPDGLQVR
-335 LHVTR
+335 VTR
-340 DYGQTADEKVNN
+340 NYGETADEKVNS
-352 LLSSIGFA
+352 LLSSIAFA

-367 LLFTLGWREALVVAL
+367 LLVTLGWREALVVAL

-428 QRHLRKGAA
+428 QRHLRKRVA

-501 PWLAFKLMKHLAKE
+501 PWLAYKLMKHLAVDQPNAKVKE
-515 PVGEAESGGGADSKS
+515 PT
-530 GADAPTKSKKHKDPT
+530 PT
-545 PKWLRNM
+545 WLRKM

-562 NRRTAYFLV
+562 SRLHAYLLV
-571 LLTFGLFVGA
+571 GAVFALFVGA
-581 SILPLFGKV
+581 SILPLLGKV

-601 ELQLVIDLPEGTSLE
+601 ELQLVIDLPEGSTLE
-616 RTDNVTRRFE
+616 RTDAVTRQFE
-626 DHLAQVPEVKDLESF
+626 DYLAQVPEVADLESF

-646 PMDFNGLVRH
+646 PMDFNGMVRH

-671 LLHSTERKMQSHAI
+671 LLHSSKRDMQSHGI

-691 ELQAIA
+691 ELQQIA
-697 DANGATIRLVETPP
+697 DRNQATIRLVETPP

-726 ESTPY
+726 EGTAY

-744 MAEERGLREADVMA
+744 MQREPGLREADVMA
-758 SEDHER
+758 AEVHDR

-774 AVHGVTETQVT
+774 AMHGVNEEQVT
-785 QIVGTA
+785 DLVGIA
-791 LKGKRVATLRE
+791 IKGRQVATMRE
-802 EHERQPL
+802 DRERQQL
-809 PVQMRLPREQRS
+809 PINLRLPREQRS
-821 GLDELSILGAR
+821 GLDELGILGAR

-844 GQFERVA
+844 GQFERVS

-864 VYITAEMVGRAP
+864 VYVTAEMVGRAP
-876 GEAVLAMQSKLKD
+876 GEAVLAMQSALQD
-889 QPLPPNIDV
+889 QPLPANINV

-931 TVETKSLVMPLL
+931 TIETKSLVMPLL

-954 MMPGFWMLNNTVATD
+954 MMPGFWGLNAFVAGD

-1002 QFIQNELAAGTA
+1002 QFIQNELTVGTT

-1075 FWLISEKKHRPAMQD
+1075 FWLISEKKYRPANEA
-1090 GDGQSAHP
+1090 SKAKTSKP
-1098 PRPNADSFA
+1098 